1 MRYGPC
7 LGTVLCTYSASL
19 SKNARLAKSFRG
31 KIYIKPEAKS
41 AERVLLRELQKGL
54 KGVMLYENKVW
65 IDVKVYK
72 TRTNTDAVNFIDAIC
87 DVLKVVIKV
96 DDRYFCIKSWDYE
109 IDREN
114 PRMILKIYQPER
126 RDA

>member
-7 LGTVLCTYSASL
+7 LATVECSYSSAL

-41 AERVLLRELQKGL
+41 AERTLLRELTKGL
-54 KGVMLYENKVW
+54 KGVTLRQDKVW
-65 IDVKVYK
+65 IDVTVYK

-109 IDREN
+109 IDRIN
-114 PRMILKIYQPER
+114 PRMILKLYQP
-126 RDA
+126 